1 MITFSKLFHCLTGKN
16 LEQLMTFNCCFHNVL
31 QVILTKTFP
40 QIEKK
45 SSKMKNNR
53 RMLSNPTASLQT
65 EPVDLTTH
73 HLKRVNPTPLF
84 NNNHLTLIVDDE
96 NDVHG
101 VVDLSM
107 KKSSPPSTPC
117 SDTSSC
123 ESSPSKASRSTS
135 RHCDDISSLDPRQFF
150 SLFSPHRGLTL
161 PNSVTAAALLSFERL
176 KQQQQHQHQQQQ
188 QQQQHAP
195 SSPSSTTTATP
206 FQFASA
212 LGRSSEQQN
221 HSFDLASAMAGA
233 ATAQLHSQVGT
244 SCTITCAGSK
254 AVLDSRTIVKR
265 RKIHKCDL
273 PGCEKIYTKSSHL
286 KAHKRT
292 HTGEKPYECSWEGCS
307 WRFARSDELTR
318 HFRKHTGAKPFKC
331 HICSRQFSRSD
342 HLSLHMKRH

>member
-1 MITFSKLFHCLTGKN
+1 
-16 LEQLMTFNCCFHNVL
+16 
-31 QVILTKTFP
+31 
-40 QIEKK
+40 
-45 SSKMKNNR
+45 
-53 RMLSNPTASLQT
+53 MLSSPTASLQT

-96 NDVHG
+96 NDGHG

-123 ESSPSKASRSTS
+123 ESSMSPTKTS
-135 RHCDDISSLDPRQFF
+135 HSSSHCDDISSLDPRQFF
-150 SLFSPHRGLTL
+150 SLFSPHRGLAL

-176 KQQQQHQHQQQQ
+176 KQQQQQQS
-188 QQQQHAP
+188 P
-195 SSPSSTTTATP
+195 PSPSSTTMTTTP
-206 FQFASA
+206 FQFAPAMS
-212 LGRSSEQQN
+212 RSTDHQN
-221 HSFDLASAMAGA
+221 RSFDLASAMASA
-233 ATAQLHSQVGT
+233 ATAQIHSQVGT

-254 AVLDSRTIVKR
+254 PILDSRTVVKR